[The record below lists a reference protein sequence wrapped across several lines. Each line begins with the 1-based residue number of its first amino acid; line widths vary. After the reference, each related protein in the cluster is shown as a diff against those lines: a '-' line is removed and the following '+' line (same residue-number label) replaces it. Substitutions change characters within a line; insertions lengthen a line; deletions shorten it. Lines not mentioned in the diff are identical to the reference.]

1 MNKETPTSMI
11 LIDVQKS
18 LNTPGHKILLQ
29 KRRFLGLKTP
39 LIKWCESYLSDLK
52 FFLSVDDIFL
62 GAEILKSGVHQ
73 GSILGPLLYLI
84 CINDLPQSLSE
95 SGSYLY
101 ADDMCI
107 FYQGKDIRKI
117 EDVLSK
123 GSQYSANVSLIISC
137 RFILR
142 R

>member
-1 MNKETPTSMI
+1 MDKETPTGMI

-29 KRRFLGLKTP
+29 KRTFLGFKTP
-39 LIKWCESYLSDLK
+39 VIKWCESYLSDLK
-52 FFLSVDDIFL
+52 FVLSMDDIFL

-73 GSILGPLLYLI
+73 GSILGSLLCLI

-117 EDVLSK
+117 EDVLRVL
-123 GSQYSANVSLIISC
+123 NTERMFC
-137 RFILR
+137 
-142 R
+142 